1 MIDVPIGYRCECDE
15 KSVRLHVEMQRD
27 RLSNLRKRC
36 NFIYYEEFVKK
47 LSV

>member
-1 MIDVPIGYRCECDE
+1 MYLLVIDANVMK
-15 KSVRLHVEMQRD
+15 KSVRLHVEMQRN